1 MKEVSCSQSSKRP
14 HIKPL
19 YKGNGHKKGTNN
31 YRGISLLSCSYQL
44 FTGVLYDRIERWTEV
59 NQILPDSQFGF
70 RKGRSTIQADTK
82 LTNTIKF
89 SVASHKGYYACFVDF
104 KKAFD
109 TINRHKLLDELQ
121 KLGIKNNMLMA
132 IRAVLQPNMV
142 QVKDGPFLSKLIV
155 QHDGV
160 PQGDKLSPLLFSIFI
175 ADLEPNRGKKC
186 HTIFYA
192 DDLIIGSHI
201 RQDVQE
207 VLQKCTVKIT

>member
-1 MKEVSCSQSSKRP
+1 
-14 HIKPL
+14 
-19 YKGNGHKKGTNN
+19 
-31 YRGISLLSCSYQL
+31 
-44 FTGVLYDRIERWTEV
+44 
-59 NQILPDSQFGF
+59 
-70 RKGRSTIQADTK
+70 
-82 LTNTIKF
+82 
-89 SVASHKGYYACFVDF
+89 
-104 KKAFD
+104 
-109 TINRHKLLDELQ
+109 
-121 KLGIKNNMLMA
+121 MA